1 MNSWRVRF
9 ERWLC
14 GISTGL
20 RVRSEQFTADRAEG
34 SINHEWMQPGLCMW
48 GAHLPQPRLC
58 TAAAAAAAL
67 IAGEGIGEGG
77 GWFRKMKT
85 LAKPRS
91 VPGTQISLPD
101 VPLILYG

>member
-1 MNSWRVRF
+1 
-9 ERWLC
+9 
-14 GISTGL
+14 
-20 RVRSEQFTADRAEG
+20 
-34 SINHEWMQPGLCMW
+34 MQPGLCMW
-48 GAHLPQPRLC
+48 GAHLPQPRPC

-85 LAKPRS
+85 LAKPGS
-91 VPGTQISLPD
+91 VPGTQVSLPD